1 MPTVYD
7 VPSNL
12 LIQRLTEYLKMNV
25 PEISPPKW
33 APYVKTSSHLEEPP
47 VQSDWWFTRCS
58 SLLRKAYI
66 QGPIGIARLR
76 KNYGGRIGK
85 GSKGKHK
92 APGGGAI
99 IRRAFQQLEQAG
111 LISTF
116 EGKGR
121 VLTSKGISLL
131 DRFAYE
137 IKSELE
143 KSLPALKKYG

>member
-7 VPSNL
+7 IPSNL

-25 PEISPPKW
+25 PEVSPPIW
-33 APYVKTSSHLEEPP
+33 ASYIKTSSHLEEPP
-47 VQSDWWFTRCS
+47 IQSDWWYTRCS
-58 SLLRKAYI
+58 SLLRKTYI

-76 KNYGGRIGK
+76 KAYGGRTGK
-85 GSKGKHK
+85 GCQGKFK

-99 IRRAFQQLEQAG
+99 IRKGFQQLEQAG
-111 LISTF
+111 LINTI

-143 KSLPALKKYG
+143 KSLPTLKKYG

>member
-7 VPSNL
+7 VPSPL

-25 PEISPPKW
+25 PEVTPPTW
-33 APYVKTSSHLEEPP
+33 APYIKTSSHLEEPP
-47 VQSDWWFTRCS
+47 VQSDWWYTRCS
-58 SLLRKAYI
+58 SLLRKTYI

-76 KNYGGRIGK
+76 KEYGGRTGK
-85 GSKGKHK
+85 GSKGKYK

-99 IRRAFQQLEQAG
+99 IRKAFQQLEQAG
-111 LISTF
+111 LTSTV

-121 VLTSKGISLL
+121 ILTDKGKSLL

-143 KSLPALKKYG
+143 KTIPSLKKYG

>member
-7 VPSNL
+7 VPNPL

-25 PEISPPKW
+25 PEVIPPTW
-33 APYVKTSSHLEEPP
+33 ASYVKTSSHLEEPP
-47 VQSDWWFTRCS
+47 VQSDWWHTRCS

-76 KNYGGRIGK
+76 KAYGGRTGK
-85 GSKGKHK
+85 GSQGKFK

-99 IRRAFQQLEQAG
+99 IRKAFQQLEQAG
-111 LISTF
+111 LINTI

-143 KSLPALKKYG
+143 KSLPTLKKYG